1 MYGIVNKAIQGLIV
15 ENFGEEAWQK
25 IKDKSGVH
33 VVAFLSNN
41 SYPDEMTYKLAA
53 AASETLN
60 LSMKDVLIAFG
71 EYWVLNTV
79 TKGYGSLM
87 KSGGS
92 SLREFLVNL
101 PDFHSRVMLTFPNL
115 TPPEF
120 RVSNIK
126 DRSLNLQYYSKRE
139 GLMYFVFGL
148 IQGLGKSYDTDTK
161 VTILKQKNGTYDH
174 DEFLVEW

>member
-25 IKDKSGVH
+25 VKDKSGVD
-33 VVAFLSNN
+33 VEAFLSNN

-87 KSGGS
+87 KSGGN

-120 RVSNIK
+120 KVSNLK
-126 DRSLNLQYYSKRE
+126 DRSLHLQYYSKRE
-139 GLMYFVFGL
+139 GLMHFVFGL
-148 IQGLGKSYDTDTK
+148 IQGLGKSYNTDTK
-161 VTILKQKNGTYDH
+161 ITILKQKNGTYDH
-174 DEFLVEW
+174 DEFLIEW

>member
-25 IKDKSGVH
+25 IKDKSGVQ
-33 VVAFLSNN
+33 VDAFLSNS

-87 KSGGS
+87 KSGGN

-101 PDFHSRVMLTFPNL
+101 PDFHSLMMLTFPNMN
-115 TPPEF
+115 PHEF
-120 RVSNIK
+120 SVSNIK
-126 DRSLNLQYYSKRE
+126 DISLHLHYYSKRE
-139 GLMYFVFGL
+139 GLIYFVVGL
-148 IQGLGKSYDTDTK
+148 IKGLGKYYNTDTK
-161 VTILKQKNGTYDH
+161 ITRLKQKNAP
-174 DEFLVEW
+174 